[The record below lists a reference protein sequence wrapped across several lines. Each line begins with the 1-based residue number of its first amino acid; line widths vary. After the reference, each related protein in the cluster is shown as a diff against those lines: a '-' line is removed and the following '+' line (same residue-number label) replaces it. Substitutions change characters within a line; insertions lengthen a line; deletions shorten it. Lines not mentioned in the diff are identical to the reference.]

1 MRYHDQGGVKTSILI
16 SYRERYLHSSIYHCL
31 SLGGGAVPSLT
42 NSSLSLTCFF
52 VSGVVIVASVG
63 PENGFGEPVS
73 SLSSLHSVTTGA
85 VGGVG

>member
-1 MRYHDQGGVKTSILI
+1 MRYHHHHQGGVKTSILI
-16 SYRERYLHSSIYHCL
+16 SYSERYLYRSIYHCL

-52 VSGVVIVASVG
+52 VSGVVIAAT
-63 PENGFGEPVS
+63 ENGFGEPVS
-73 SLSSLHSVTTGA
+73 SLSSLHSVPTCA